1 MTDTEYK
8 IALLKIIREC
18 TNKELDTVCEVL
30 TAIAELNEQSQPK
43 A

>member
-1 MTDTEYK
+1 MTDTEYRT
-8 IALLKIIREC
+8 ALLKIVRNC
-18 TNKELDTVCEVL
+18 TNKELDAVCKVL